1 MNGTFEFLDYLIFG
15 LYAITILAIG
25 LWVSRDKDGKQKNAE
40 DYFLASKSLP
50 WWAVG
55 TSLIAANI
63 SAEQFIGMSGSGFA
77 LGLAIASY
85 EWMAAITLLVVGKYF
100 LPIFIEK
107 GLYTIPEFIEKRFS
121 TNLKTILAIFWIAL
135 FVFVNLTT
143 VLFLGGKALDTI
155 IGVGDGS
162 ILLNSIIGLGLFAAA
177 YSLWGGLASV
187 AWTDVIQVVILIFGG
202 LLMTYF
208 ALANV
213 TDSGS
218 FIDGMKYVYEK
229 APERFSMILS
239 KGEIIKPNGGDAWW
253 DLPGLAVLIGGIW
266 VANLYYWGFNQYI
279 IQRTL
284 AAKSL
289 AEGQKGIVFA
299 AFLKLIIPVIVVL
312 PGIIAYVMNLDD
324 SGVLTAASVDPGF
337 IGAAGNIAND
347 NAAPW
352 LIKNFIPVGVKG
364 LILAALAAAI
374 VSSLA
379 SMLNSTSTIFTMDI
393 YRSHFNKNASDA
405 QMVFV
410 GRITAVVALI
420 IAIIIAPQLG
430 SLGQVF
436 IFIQE
441 YTGVVSPGIL
451 AVFLMGL
458 FYKKATNNAAIWGAI
473 LSIPIAMYFKVAPTG
488 WSDASIFVELPF
500 MHQMGYTCIATLAVI
515 ALISYLD
522 GNKDMDDYDNIMN
535 DLSLNPNSI
544 PLLAG
549 EVVHADQNGKCADMN
564 LIIASL
570 PDVIPKAHIISSS
583 GCNAHEDNVH
593 FNSEGYRELGKRYAH
608 KMISLLENKEIED

>member
-1 MNGTFEFLDYLIFG
+1 MNFSTLDITVFVLYALVILSIG
-15 LYAITILAIG
+15 LY
-25 LWVSRDKDGKQKNAE
+25 VSRQKKGETKSAE
-40 DYFLASKSLP
+40 DYFLAGKSLP
-50 WWAVG
+50 WWAIG
-55 TSLIAANI
+55 ASLIAANI

-107 GLYTIPEFIEKRFS
+107 GLYTIPEFIEKRYS
-121 TNLKTILAIFWIAL
+121 TNLKTILAVFWIAL
-135 FVFVNLTT
+135 FVFVNLTS

-155 IGVGDGS
+155 IGTGDGG

-177 YSLWGGLASV
+177 YSLWGGLAAV
-187 AWTDVIQVVILIFGG
+187 AWTDVVQVVLLVFGG
-202 LLMTYF
+202 LLMAYF

-218 FIDGMKYVYEK
+218 FLDGLKYVYEK

-239 KGEIIKPNGGDAWW
+239 KGEIITPNGRDAWW
-253 DLPGLAVLIGGIW
+253 DLPGLAVIIGGMW

-289 AEGQKGIVFA
+289 REGQKGIVFA
-299 AFLKLIIPVIVVL
+299 AFLKLIIPAIVVI
-312 PGIIAYVMNLDD
+312 PGIIAYVMNLDLETGAL
-324 SGVLTAASVDPGF
+324 SMELLETGGF
-337 IGAAGNIAND
+337 VNPENNNIIND
-347 NAAPW
+347 NATPW
-352 LIKNFIPVGVKG
+352 LIKNFIPVGLKG

-393 YRSHFNKNASDA
+393 YKSMFNKKASDK
-405 QMVFV
+405 QMVKV
-410 GRITAVVALI
+410 GRLTGLVALI
-420 IAIIIAPQLG
+420 IAMLIAPQLG

-436 IFIQE
+436 QFIQE

-458 FYKKATNNAAIWGAI
+458 FYKKATNNAAIWGVI
-473 LSIPIAMYFKVAPTG
+473 LSIPIAMYFKIAPNG
-488 WSDASIFVELPF
+488 WSDAAIFVNLPF
-500 MHQMGYTCIATLAVI
+500 MHQMMLTCIGTL
-515 ALISYLD
+515 
-522 GNKDMDDYDNIMN
+522 
-535 DLSLNPNSI
+535 
-544 PLLAG
+544 
-549 EVVHADQNGKCADMN
+549 
-564 LIIASL
+564 LIIAGISKL
-570 PDVIPKAHIISSS
+570 EGNQNDPKGIALSKELFAT
-583 GCNAHEDNVH
+583 NKTFNVAA
-593 FNSEGYRELGKRYAH
+593 FGVLLITAFLYA
-608 KMISLLENKEIED
+608 LLW

>member
-1 MNGTFEFLDYLIFG
+1 MFNTLDWIIVGTYCLGI
-15 LYAITILAIG
+15 ICLATY
-25 LWVSRDKDGKQKNAE
+25 VSRTQSGKERSAE
-40 DYFLASKSLP
+40 DYFLAGRSLP
-50 WWAVG
+50 WWAIG
-55 TSLIAANI
+55 ASLIAANI
-63 SAEQFIGMSGSGFA
+63 SAEQIIGMSGQGFVV
-77 LGLAIASY
+77 GMAIAVW
-85 EWMAAITLLVVGKYF
+85 ELTAAIALIVMAKFF
-100 LPIFIEK
+100 LPLFLEKRIYTMPQFLEQRFDKRVSLVLSFFWLVIYIFI
-107 GLYTIPEFIEKRFS
+107 
-121 TNLKTILAIFWIAL
+121 
-135 FVFVNLTT
+135 NLTT

-324 SGVLTAASVDPGF
+324 SGVLTVASVDPGF

-393 YRSHFNKNASDA
+393 YRSHFNKNATDA
-405 QMVFV
+405 QMVSV

-473 LSIPIAMYFKVAPTG
+473 LSIPIAMYFKVAPKG

-500 MHQMGYTCIATLAVI
+500 MHQMGYTCLVTLALI
-515 ALISYLD
+515 AFISYLD
-522 GNKDMDDYDNIMN
+522 GNKDDSKGINLTKKLFATNNTFNIGAF
-535 DLSLNPNSI
+535 S
-544 PLLAG
+544 
-549 EVVHADQNGKCADMN
+549 VV
-564 LIIASL
+564 LITAFL
-570 PDVIPKAHIISSS
+570 
-583 GCNAHEDNVH
+583 
-593 FNSEGYRELGKRYAH
+593 YA
-608 KMISLLENKEIED
+608 MFW

>member
-15 LYAITILAIG
+15 LYAVTILAIG

-324 SGVLTAASVDPGF
+324 SGVLTATSVDPGF

-393 YRSHFNKNASDA
+393 YRSHFNKNATDS
-405 QMVFV
+405 QMVSV

-473 LSIPIAMYFKVAPTG
+473 LSIPIAMYFKVAPKG

-500 MHQMGYTCIATLAVI
+500 MHQMGYTCLVTLALI

-522 GNKDMDDYDNIMN
+522 GNKDDSKGINLTKKLFATNNTFNIGAF
-535 DLSLNPNSI
+535 S
-544 PLLAG
+544 
-549 EVVHADQNGKCADMN
+549 VV
-564 LIIASL
+564 LITAFL
-570 PDVIPKAHIISSS
+570 
-583 GCNAHEDNVH
+583 
-593 FNSEGYRELGKRYAH
+593 YA
-608 KMISLLENKEIED
+608 MFW

>member
-1 MNGTFEFLDYLIFG
+1 MSGTFELLDYLIFG
-15 LYAITILAIG
+15 LYALIILGIG
-25 LWVSRDKDGKQKNAE
+25 LWVSRDKKGKQKNAE

-55 TSLIAANI
+55 ASLIAANI

-107 GLYTIPEFIEKRFS
+107 GLYTIPEFIEKRYS

-218 FIDGMKYVYEK
+218 FIDGLKYVYEK

-253 DLPGLAVLIGGIW
+253 DLPGLAVLVGGMW

-299 AFLKLIIPVIVVL
+299 AFLKLIIPIIVVL
-312 PGIIAYVMNLDD
+312 PGIIAYVMNIDE
-324 SGVLTAASVDPGF
+324 SGVLTTASVDPGF
-337 IGAAGNIAND
+337 IGAAGNFAND

-393 YRSHFNKNASDA
+393 YKSHFNKNASDSK
-405 QMVFV
+405 MVSV

-473 LSIPIAMYFKVAPTG
+473 LSIPIAMYFKVAPKG
-488 WSDASIFVELPF
+488 WNDASIFVELPF
-500 MHQMGYTCIATLAVI
+500 MHQMGYTCLATLA
-515 ALISYLD
+515 
-522 GNKDMDDYDNIMN
+522 
-535 DLSLNPNSI
+535 
-544 PLLAG
+544 
-549 EVVHADQNGKCADMN
+549 
-564 LIIASL
+564 IIT
-570 PDVIPKAHIISSS
+570 IISHIE
-583 GCNAHEDNVH
+583 GNQDDPKGINLTKKLFATNNT
-593 FNSEGYRELGKRYAH
+593 FNIGAFSVLLITAFLYA
-608 KMISLLENKEIED
+608 MFW